1 MVLTAISGLH
11 SKLLFLRFKL
21 NFISVSTVREKS
33 IKVEDAESGE
43 KTLYS
48 CGPNSDSGYCSSY
61 CASRHEGCDIFSA

>member
-1 MVLTAISGLH
+1 MVLTAISGLQ

-43 KTLYS
+43 KTLYY
-48 CGPNSDSGYCSSY
+48 CGSSSDSGYCSSY
-61 CASRHEGCDIFSA
+61 CASRYEGCDIFSA